1 MGGTLANLDPNV
13 APNTPPTSGWTAV
26 GGTIQAVLA
35 DASDAT
41 YITDTTIGSG
51 DTRVQQPLSQ
61 PSLPAGAAIK
71 YVYGKVRASQAV
83 TASAGAQ
90 LRAFVYAKRPSDGGT
105 YKTPDTRFTPQP
117 ALADYTLSAGGAVPQ
132 SKSQETIDN
141 LWIDLLP
148 NIGGRTTEDHRLYKM
163 YGVVVYVDAPTASG
177 TALNP
182 SNANTLT
189 TRPPITWAYSSTD
202 ALAQYEYQVAIW
214 KLTDINLFTGGRA
227 AFEANVN
234 NIFVNRISGTVSGP
248 NFTGTDAANHAA
260 AWVSALDTAGA
271 TAWTVSSDTQVTPT
285 TDLDGVSAYVA
296 YVRVSS
302 QWQGERLV
310 GTQYDKL
317 DFTQA
322 ITLPAQPSTITA
334 NWQRDF
340 QFQTQINV
348 TVIAETLGT
357 WTGRRVIVERRIVGA
372 PATAWTVI
380 PAGTVEMGASAGTFT
395 VYDTLAAVG
404 RTLEYRARSVFWSSL
419 GYEASGLRKTS
430 ASIVADFNAFVLRD
444 PLSVGSAV
452 VFRIQGDFEASQD
465 EIQGVFRPL
474 GQQYPVVISDRVLG
488 KRWQLQIRVKDTL
501 PEAFLDVLRSNQSQ
515 LVLQT
520 DMQDTWYWVRFGPSM
535 DKRILRQTDRTTAS
549 KREQTWGLEL
559 IEVQAVPGQPQVY
572 F

>member
-41 YITDTTIGSG
+41 YIHDGVIGSG
-51 DTRVQQPLSQ
+51 ATRIQQPLSQ
-61 PSLPAGAAIK
+61 PALPAGAAIK
-71 YVYGKVRASQAV
+71 YVYGKIRASQA
-83 TASAGAQ
+83 AGTKRLTTFMRSQ
-90 LRAFVYAKRPSDGGT
+90 RPSDGVIYYT
-105 YKTPDTRFTPQP
+105 AKYTFQP
-117 ALADYTLSAGGAVPQ
+117 TAVIQDFQIIAAGAVAQ

-141 LWIDLLP
+141 LWIDTYLE
-148 NIGGRTTEDHRLYKM
+148 GGGPFVEDHRLYKM

-177 TALNP
+177 TALSP

-189 TRPPITWAYSSTD
+189 TRPSITWAYSSTD
-202 ALAQYEYQVAIW
+202 ALTQYEYQVVIW
-214 KLTDINLFTGGRA
+214 KLADINLFTGGRA
-227 AFEANVN
+227 AFEGNVN
-234 NIFVNRISGTVSGP
+234 NIFVNRISGSVNGP

-260 AWVSALDTAGA
+260 TWVSALTSTGA
-271 TAWTVSSDTQVTPT
+271 TDWTVSNDNIVTPT
-285 TDLDGVSAYVA
+285 TDLDGTSAYVA

-302 QWQGERLV
+302 QWQGERLA

-317 DFTQA
+317 DFTQT

-334 NWQRDF
+334 VWQRDF
-340 QFQTQINV
+340 QFQTKIDV
-348 TVIAETLGT
+348 TVIAETLGV
-357 WTGRRVIVERRIVGA
+357 WTGRKVIVERRIVGA
-372 PATAWTVI
+372 PATEWRVI

-452 VFRIQGDFEASQD
+452 VFRIQGDLEATQD
-465 EIQGVFRPL
+465 EVLGIFRPL

-488 KRWQLQIRVKDTL
+488 RRWQAQVRVKDTL

-535 DKRILRQTDRTTAS
+535 SKRILRQTDRTTAS

>member
-1 MGGTLANLDPNV
+1 MTGTLANLDPNV

-35 DASDAT
+35 DALDTT
-41 YITDTTIGSG
+41 YIHDGTTGSG
-51 DTRVQQPLSQ
+51 DTRIQQPLSQ
-61 PSLPAGAAIK
+61 PSLPAGAAVK
-71 YVYGKVRASQAV
+71 YIYGKIRASQAV
-83 TASAGAQ
+83 TTGIAAR
-90 LRAFVYAKRPSDGGT
+90 LRAFAYAKRPSDGAT

-117 ALADYTLSAGGAVPQ
+117 AIADYQLIAGGALPQ

-141 LWIDLLP
+141 LWIDVVLD
-148 NIGGRTTEDHRLYKM
+148 IGGGATEDHRLYKM
-163 YGVVVYVDAPTASG
+163 YGIVVYVNAPTASG
-177 TALNP
+177 TALSP

-189 TRPPITWAYSSTD
+189 TRPPITWAYSSSD
-202 ALAQYEYQVAIW
+202 NLAQYEYQVAIW
-214 KLTDINLFTGGRA
+214 KLTDINLFTGGRT
-227 AFEANVN
+227 AFESNVN
-234 NIFVNRISGTVSGP
+234 NIFANRVSTTVNGP

-260 AWVSALDTAGA
+260 TWVSALTAAGA
-271 TAWTVSSDTQVTPT
+271 TDWTVSSDNMVTPT
-285 TDLDGVSAYVA
+285 SDLDGSSAYVA

-334 NWQRDF
+334 VWQRDF
-340 QFQTQINV
+340 QFQTKIDV
-348 TVIAETLGT
+348 TVIAETLGS
-357 WTGRRVIVERRIVGA
+357 WTGRKVIVERRIVGL
-372 PATAWTVI
+372 PATEWRVI

-404 RTLEYRARSVFWSSL
+404 RNLEYRARSVFWSSL

-444 PLSVGSAV
+444 PLVVGSAV
-452 VFRIQGDFEASQD
+452 VFRIQGDFTSTQD
-465 EIQGVFRPL
+465 EVQGNFRPL
-474 GQQYPVVISDRVLG
+474 GQQYPVVVSDRVLG
-488 KRWQLQIRVKDTL
+488 KRWQLQVRVKDTL
-501 PEAFLDVLRSNQSQ
+501 PEAFLDVLRSNQSP

-520 DMQDTWYWVRFGPSM
+520 DMTDTWFWVRFGPSLT
-535 DKRILRQTDRTTAS
+535 KSILRQADRVTAS
-549 KREQTWGLEL
+549 KREQTWSVEL
-559 IEVQAVPGQPQVY
+559 VEVQAVPGQPQVY

>member
-1 MGGTLANLDPNV
+1 MGGTLANLDPNA
-13 APNTPPTSGWTAV
+13 APITPPTSGWTAV
-26 GGTIQAVLA
+26 GGTVQAVLA

-41 YITDTTIGSG
+41 YIHDGTIGSG
-51 DTRVQQPLSQ
+51 ATRIQQPLSQ
-61 PSLPAGAAIK
+61 PTLPTGAAIK
-71 YVYGKVRASQAV
+71 YVYGKIRASQAV
-83 TASAGAQ
+83 GTKRLTTFMRSQ
-90 LRAFVYAKRPSDGGT
+90 RPSDGVIYYT
-105 YKTPDTRFTPQP
+105 AKYTFQP
-117 ALADYTLSAGGAVPQ
+117 TAVIQDFQITAAGAVAQ

-141 LWIDLLP
+141 LWIDTYLE
-148 NIGGRTTEDHRLYKM
+148 GGGPFAEDHRLYKM

-177 TALNP
+177 TALSP

-202 ALAQYEYQVAIW
+202 GLTQYEYQVVVW

-234 NIFVNRISGTVSGP
+234 NIFVNRISSTVNGP

-260 AWVSALDTAGA
+260 TWVSALTAAGA
-271 TAWTVSSDTQVTPT
+271 TDWTVSNDNIVTPT
-285 TDLDGVSAYVA
+285 TDLDGTSQYVA

-302 QWQGERLV
+302 QWQGERLA
-310 GTQYDKL
+310 GNQYDKL
-317 DFTQA
+317 DFTQT

-334 NWQRDF
+334 VWQRDF
-340 QFQTQINV
+340 QFQTKIDV
-348 TVIAETLGT
+348 TVIAETLGS
-357 WTGRRVIVERRIVGA
+357 WTGRKVIVERRIVGS

-404 RTLEYRARSVFWSSL
+404 RTLEYRARSVFWISL

-452 VFRIQGDFEASQD
+452 VFRIQGDFEATQD
-465 EIQGVFRPL
+465 EVQGVFRPL
-474 GQQYPVVISDRVLG
+474 GQQFPVVISDRVLG

-520 DMQDTWYWVRFGPSM
+520 DMQDTWFWVRFGPSM
-535 DKRILRQTDRTTAS
+535 SKRILRQTDRTTAS